1 MMNKHH
7 NGPVVT
13 PESTIVDCGWRMN
26 YMYDSTENRMN
37 SVPLY
42 IATASKTISIDIY
55 IHRIFIVLDN
65 FRAFSDL
72 EQKRTPT

>member
-26 YMYDSTENRMN
+26 YMHDSTENRMN

-55 IHRIFIVLDN
+55 IYTEYL
-65 FRAFSDL
+65 
-72 EQKRTPT
+72 